1 MIKEKS
7 YHDIY
12 GGFGKTL
19 NLGLTVGVSIAL
31 CTFLGYKSDEYFNT
45 APQGIIGGAMFG
57 LIAGVVNMWEQLKG
71 IDKRLKRRQ
80 EDAKAQSK
88 DKQS

>member
-57 LIAGVVNMWEQLKG
+57 LIAGVVNMWAKRHRQTPKAETRGCKSSEQG
-71 IDKRLKRRQ
+71 
-80 EDAKAQSK
+80 
-88 DKQS
+88 